1 MDNHEQHQFQLF
13 RGSLIMEAKKIT
25 LTIQTDSDDEDF
37 VEIMRDDLVRMIE
50 AILRREIVQ
59 TIVSSEI
66 S

>member
-1 MDNHEQHQFQLF
+1 MK
-13 RGSLIMEAKKIT
+13 AKKIT
-25 LTIQTDSDDEDF
+25 LTIQVDSDDTDY

-59 TIVSSEI
+59 TVVSSEI